1 MHALL
6 LELDLKFDSEVF
18 NDPLFFLRMVLM
30 KTSTFKDGQNLLYLY
45 IVVGVN
51 GLLFYLLQFWFVT
64 ETKTLSLKNPFHV
77 FKLLSNLLFEGYFK
91 NRLVD
96 SNVNYTL
103 SFSIL
108 ELSYLFLGCFMGII
122 VPLLCFV

>member
-1 MHALL
+1 
-6 LELDLKFDSEVF
+6 
-18 NDPLFFLRMVLM
+18 M

-45 IVVGVN
+45 IVVGIN